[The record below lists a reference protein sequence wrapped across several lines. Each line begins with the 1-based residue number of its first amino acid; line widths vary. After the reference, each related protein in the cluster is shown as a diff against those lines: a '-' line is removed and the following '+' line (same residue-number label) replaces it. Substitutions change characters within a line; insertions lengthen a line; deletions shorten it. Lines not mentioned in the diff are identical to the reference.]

1 MLPNCN
7 VKRLE
12 IFYKKKTNLNLRYIK
27 NMKPFLVNKYFSK

>member
-12 IFYKKKTNLNLRYIK
+12 IFYKKTNLNLRYIK